1 MIRSLLRASAL
12 LLFVALAS
20 ACSGDS
26 PTAPTE
32 TTGSAPFSTT
42 DLRAGTG
49 AAAQSGQRI
58 TVNYTGWLYSN
69 TAAENKGRQFD
80 TSVGRGP
87 FQFTLGVGQV
97 IRGWDQGVP
106 GMQVGGRRRIVIP
119 PELAYGSQGTSG
131 IPPNATLL
139 FEVDLVSIP

>member
-1 MIRSLLRASAL
+1 MIRHWIRFSFVSL
-12 LLFVALAS
+12 VAFTA
-20 ACSGDS
+20 ACGGNS

-42 DLRAGTG
+42 DLRTG
-49 AAAQSGQRI
+49 SGLTAQSGQRI
-58 TVNYTGWLYSN
+58 SVNYTGWLYSD

-80 TSVGRGP
+80 TSVGRGV
-87 FQFTLGVGQV
+87 FSFNLGTGQV

-106 GMQVGGRRRIVIP
+106 GMRVGGLRRIVIP
-119 PELAYGSQGTSG
+119 PELAYGAQGTSG